1 MKIGIVGYQGS
12 GKSSLFE
19 WLTGVKPD
27 PATAHVGQSAMAA
40 VPDPR
45 IDQLCEV
52 YHPKKITRASLEL
65 VDTPGLSRT
74 HEGNPARLGMIR
86 DVGGLILVVGAF
98 GGSDPLVEL
107 ARFDEDFLLADL
119 EIVTGRMERIK
130 GSFKKTLRKEER
142 ENLEGELA
150 ALTPLAA
157 KLESGQHLN
166 AAEMSDDQI
175 KATSS
180 FRLLTQKPKIVIVN
194 LADDDSPE
202 RYAGKAPPGV
212 TLFAAPVSLEVEL
225 GRMTPED
232 RAEFE
237 RDMGVG
243 ASDRDSLIRQIMDVT
258 GQMIYFTAGEKEVR
272 TWLLRKG
279 GTALEAAEN
288 IHSDLARGF
297 IRAEVIQCPD
307 LVRLG
312 SERDQGEQPASPRTE
327 RLRRQRRRHPAHPLQ
342 RVRVWNAVW
351 PAEHHVSTS
360 ITDSGSPAISAQR
373 RTHPEARRSLAD
385 VRPIPRASREP
396 QPTNARH
403 RRRHLVPSGWPTSPA
418 SAARTDRPLVA

>member
-27 PATAHVGQSAMAA
+27 PATAHLGQSAMAA

-45 IDQLCEV
+45 IEQLCKV

-74 HEGNPARLGMIR
+74 HEGNAARLGLIR

-98 GGSDPLVEL
+98 GGNDPLAEL
-107 ARFDEDFLLADL
+107 SHFDEDFLLADL

-150 ALTPLAA
+150 ALAPLAA
-157 KLESGQHLN
+157 KLESGQHLHES
-166 AAEMSDDQI
+166 EMSDDQI

-180 FRLLTQKPKIVIVN
+180 FRLLTQKPKMVIVN

-202 RYAGKAPPGV
+202 RYAGKAPAGV
-212 TLFAAPVSLEVEL
+212 ALVAVPVSLEVEL
-225 GRMTPED
+225 ARMTPED

-288 IHSDLARGF
+288 IHTDLARGF

-307 LVRLG
+307 LVAPRQRARNQ
-312 SERDQGEQPASPRTE
+312 SPQSASPGAE
-327 RLRRQRRRHPAHPLQ
+327 GLRRQRRRHLAHPLQ
-342 RVRVWNAVW
+342 RVTRPRRFRIHPKPRDGRHQSSRLKRPNSAFPGCPCLSPPPRRRQ
-351 PAEHHVSTS
+351 PA
-360 ITDSGSPAISAQR
+360 P
-373 RTHPEARRSLAD
+373 
-385 VRPIPRASREP
+385 PRA
-396 QPTNARH
+396 
-403 RRRHLVPSGWPTSPA
+403 
-418 SAARTDRPLVA
+418 

>member
-27 PATAHVGQSAMAA
+27 PATAHLGQNAMAA

-45 IDQLCEV
+45 IEQLCEV

-74 HEGNPARLGMIR
+74 HEGNPARLGLIR

-98 GGSDPLVEL
+98 GGNDPLAEL
-107 ARFDEDFLLADL
+107 SHFDEDFLLADL

-150 ALTPLAA
+150 ALAPLAA
-157 KLESGQHLN
+157 KLESGQHLHES
-166 AAEMSDDQI
+166 EMSDDQI

-194 LADDDSPE
+194 LADDDSPD

-212 TLFAAPVSLEVEL
+212 ALFAAPVSLEVEL

-288 IHSDLARGF
+288 IHTDLARGF

-312 SERDQGEQPASPRTE
+312 SEREIKANNL
-327 RLRRQRRRHPAHPLQ
+327 LRQ
-342 RVRVWNAVW
+342 
-351 PAEHHVSTS
+351 
-360 ITDSGSPAISAQR
+360 
-373 RTHPEARRSLAD
+373 
-385 VRPIPRASREP
+385 EP
-396 QPTNARH
+396 KDYVVKDGDILHIRFS
-403 RRRHLVPSGWPTSPA
+403 V
-418 SAARTDRPLVA
+418 